1 MKISMITL
9 RDMAAGTAPEI
20 QQEIALSMELS
31 DRICELMNQRGLSKK
46 DLANALGKRPS
57 EITRWI
63 SGQHNFTLRTISLIS
78 KFFGESLVRIAK

>member
-9 RDMAAGTAPEI
+9 RDMAAGTSPEI
-20 QQEIALSMELS
+20 RQEIALSMELS
-31 DRICELMNQRGLSKK
+31 DRICELMTQRGLSKK

-57 EITRWI
+57 EVTRWI

-78 KFFGESLVRIAK
+78 NFFGESLVRIAR